1 MTLLQ
6 KIAVKV
12 NFVFG
17 DGVRVYQYTYTNEKV
32 RVFHKL
38 CGFIREMYSVY
49 GEFQKRAVQCVW
61 RISKE
66 RCMGNF
72 IQSRN

>member
-17 DGVRVYQYTYTNEKV
+17 DGKV

-49 GEFQKRAVQCVW
+49 GEFQKRDVCE
-61 RISKE
+61 IS
-66 RCMGNF
+66 
-72 IQSRN
+72 